1 MPFPLL
7 NPSSGS
13 VYKLNPTTSFLAT
26 FRTSTPLAL
35 CVARLPTSW
44 RTSKDAFSHNLPAPA
59 LARFRPNRTRWH
71 LSWVSQR
78 PPLYRHPSA
87 NPVPERPKPFLR
99 SAAATRPSSSA
110 SRVSHPPDGLLLANF
125 RRLVASCYRLW
136 GSSRFAS
143 LADSLIKN
151 LRDTLP
157 AMPLTPFKAF
167 PSLAAAPCH
176 QGPCLLAVSSRARFR
191 SRSPQ
196 PQGFAL
202 RKKVRCIRQALPP
215 DLCPLLSWALFPS
228 KALPSRV
235 APNRPSKRAAQPAS
249 LRCLVPLPAR
259 RCRNTCSPSTRPAS
273 EDHPTLKVASVP
285 FDSSEHLP
293 ASATQSTEA
302 YWTNTRCRSP

>member
-1 MPFPLL
+1 M
-7 NPSSGS
+7 
-13 VYKLNPTTSFLAT
+13 YKLNPTASFLAT
-26 FRTSTPLAL
+26 SRTSAPLAL

-59 LARFRPNRTRWH
+59 LDRFRPNRTCWH

-78 PPLYRHPSA
+78 PPLYRRPSA

-99 SAAATRPSSSA
+99 STAATRSSSSA
-110 SRVSHPPDGLLLANF
+110 YRVSHPPDGLLLANF

-136 GSSRFAS
+136 GSLRFAS
-143 LADSLIKN
+143 LEDSLIKN
-151 LRDTLP
+151 LLDTLP

-176 QGPCLLAVSSRARFR
+176 QGPCLLAVSSRVCFH

-202 RKKVRCIRQALPP
+202 RKKVRCIRQTLPP

-228 KALPSRV
+228 KALPSV
-235 APNRPSKRAAQPAS
+235 
-249 LRCLVPLPAR
+249 
-259 RCRNTCSPSTRPAS
+259 
-273 EDHPTLKVASVP
+273 
-285 FDSSEHLP
+285 
-293 ASATQSTEA
+293 
-302 YWTNTRCRSP
+302 